1 LGEGEE
7 RAGVVVTPLD
17 IEFRPRAR
25 KALQGLDAK
34 NKARIFAAIELLRLD
49 PIPKSALRL
58 SGTSDYRIRVGD
70 YRIIYTFKGERLVIV
85 VIAIGHRREIY
96 R

>member
-1 LGEGEE
+1 
-7 RAGVVVTPLD
+7 VTPLD

-70 YRIIYTFKGERLVIV
+70 YRVIYTFKGERLVIV

>member
-7 RAGVVVTPLD
+7 RAGVVVTLLD

-25 KALQGLDAK
+25 KALQTLDAK
-34 NKARIFAAIELLRLD
+34 NKARVFAAIELLRLD

-70 YRIIYTFKGERLVIV
+70 YRVIYTFKGERLVIV